1 MKRFKEEIMENN
13 KTIKEK
19 IEKSAIAAMGIS
31 AILALFT
38 AIGIM
43 ANILDTVFCQ
53 ESLRT
58 ANCIGNTAE
67 SVLLCAVSIISM
79 LLFAKISKDGTPFSP
94 KIVMLL
100 RAAGFVMMLY
110 SFIPPAARGIAL
122 SVLGEVPEFS
132 GNMPAVFFGAILMIL
147 AQIFNYGTMLQ
158 QESDETL

>member
-1 MKRFKEEIMENN
+1 MIKE

-19 IEKSAIAAMGIS
+19 ITESSIAAMGIS
-31 AILALFT
+31 AILALST

-43 ANILDTVFCQ
+43 ANILEAVFCQ

-67 SVLLCAVSIISM
+67 SVLLCVISIISM
-79 LLFAKISKDGTPFSP
+79 LLFAKVSKDGTPFSP
-94 KIVMLL
+94 KIVMFL

-122 SVLGEVPEFS
+122 SVLGEKSEFS
-132 GNMPAVFFGAILMIL
+132 GNTPAIFFGAILMIL
-147 AQIFNYGTMLQ
+147 AQIFSYGTMLQ
-158 QESDETL
+158 QESDETV